1 VAIAQRLRAVVR
13 ETDAVVRL
21 GGDEFVVVL
30 HDLDRH
36 ETAHRIAQAL
46 VETASQPVEL
56 TVATVQVGASVGI
69 SYCPE
74 HASEREGL
82 LKAADAAM
90 YAAKAGGRGIWRVA
104 AWPNPMPAGRPD

>member
-1 VAIAQRLRAVVR
+1 MATMNRKQWNEAAKANAERVR
-13 ETDAVVRL
+13 ST
-21 GGDEFVVVL
+21 
-30 HDLDRH
+30 H

-46 VETASQPVEL
+46 VETASRPVEL
-56 TVATVQVGASVGI
+56 TVATAQVGASVGI

-104 AWPNPMPAGRPD
+104 AWPGDAPGAARTGRPS

>member
-1 VAIAQRLRAVVR
+1 VR

-46 VETASQPVEL
+46 VDTVSRPVEL
-56 TVATVQVGASVGI
+56 TVSAVQVGASVGI

-74 HASEREGL
+74 HANEREGL

-90 YAAKAGGRGIWRVA
+90 YAAKADGRGIWRVA
-104 AWPNPMPAGRPD
+104 LWPNPMPAGRPN